1 MPCDRPVNRT
11 SVGIKEPLVDVH
23 AKVVDKK
30 PVEIGKEVEYIF
42 AEGINS
48 LFFKIGYLPFL

>member
-1 MPCDRPVNRT
+1 VNRT